1 MYTSSELLV
10 VAENSLVNSF
20 DALILAISFLFLL
33 ELVRFGFGQCCGSVN
48 WSVGQSVSQLVISGL

>member
-1 MYTSSELLV
+1 M

-33 ELVRFGFGQCCGSVN
+33 ELVRFGFGQCSGSVN
-48 WSVGQSVSQLVISGL
+48 WSVGQPVSQLVISGL